1 MLLGAPGLTTRK
13 KKTVRAL
20 ASLLGTRS
28 YYYYYYYFCY
38 YYYYYY
44 YYYYL
49 SFPRNLGTK
58 SLVNSKLLEGSL
70 EFL

>member
-28 YYYYYYYFCY
+28 YYYYYYYYFC
-38 YYYYYY
+38 YYY

>member
-28 YYYYYYYFCY
+28 YYYYYYFC
-38 YYYYYY
+38 YYYYY